1 MGGACS
7 CKQEA
12 AELEAANRK
21 RAEDEA
27 HVRKQVELEPAN
39 REQAEV
45 EAHIRK
51 QVELEPANRK
61 REGEDL
67 NWRLNRGSWLGMKL
81 QIRER
86 QAEEEDEAKS
96 QKITEEEAAYLQQQ
110 QKAELEANP

>member
-1 MGGACS
+1 V
-7 CKQEA
+7 
-12 AELEAANRK
+12 ELEAANR
-21 RAEDEA
+21 
-27 HVRKQVELEPAN
+27 
-39 REQAEV
+39 EQAED

-61 REGEDL
+61 QEGEDL

-86 QAEEEDEAKS
+86 QAEEEEAKS
-96 QKITEEEAAYLQQQ
+96 QKIAEEEAAYLQQQ

>member
-51 QVELEPANRK
+51 QV
-61 REGEDL
+61 
-67 NWRLNRGSWLGMKL
+67 
-81 QIRER
+81 
-86 QAEEEDEAKS
+86 
-96 QKITEEEAAYLQQQ
+96 
-110 QKAELEANP
+110 